1 VTEEQNEI
9 EEAADEAIEL
19 LQEAGLEDVVIIGR
33 AFGVEYINLQ
43 AVSDDF
49 DRRSQVQGA
58 LSQVNHRL
66 TLGTIEENQ
75 RTESEEGEKNQR

>member
-1 VTEEQNEI
+1 MTEEEQNEI
-9 EEAADEAIEL
+9 NEAANEAIEI

-58 LSQVNHRL
+58 LSQANHRL
-66 TLGTIEENQ
+66 TFNIVAENQ
-75 RTESEEGEKNQR
+75 RPESEDEKKGG